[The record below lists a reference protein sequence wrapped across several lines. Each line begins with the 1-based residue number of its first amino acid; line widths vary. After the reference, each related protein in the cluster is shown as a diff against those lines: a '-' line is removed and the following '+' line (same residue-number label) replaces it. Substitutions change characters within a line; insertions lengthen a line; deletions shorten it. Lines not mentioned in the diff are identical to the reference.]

1 MEAKQPERGGGT
13 MPRLD
18 CLAAMEALA
27 KVAGGVTGQGFG
39 TAGTPW
45 KGWESGKMRVESF
58 CANVLSYFRSNELSI
73 WEVGRNLNA
82 ERKFWFV
89 HNLRCGDCASAG
101 RGLVRNGMEA
111 KRVDSHGAQ
120 RNMSLL
126 V

>member
-1 MEAKQPERGGGT
+1 

-39 TAGTPW
+39 TAETPW

>member
-1 MEAKQPERGGGT
+1 

-39 TAGTPW
+39 TAETPW
-45 KGWESGKMRVESF
+45 KGWDCDLCVVVATILLLIHK
-58 CANVLSYFRSNELSI
+58 
-73 WEVGRNLNA
+73 GRISNA
-82 ERKFWFV
+82 EV
-89 HNLRCGDCASAG
+89 CLVINHNLQCGDCASAG

-111 KRVDSHGAQ
+111 KRVDSDGAQ

>member
-39 TAGTPW
+39 TAETPW
-45 KGWESGKMRVESF
+45 KGWDCDLCVVVATILLLIHK
-58 CANVLSYFRSNELSI
+58 
-73 WEVGRNLNA
+73 GRISNA
-82 ERKFWFV
+82 EV
-89 HNLRCGDCASAG
+89 CLVINHNLQCGDCASAG